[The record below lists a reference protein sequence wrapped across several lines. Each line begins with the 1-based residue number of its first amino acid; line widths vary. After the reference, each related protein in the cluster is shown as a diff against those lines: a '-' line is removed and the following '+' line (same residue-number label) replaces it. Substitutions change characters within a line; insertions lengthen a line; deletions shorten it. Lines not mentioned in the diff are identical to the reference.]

1 MALKVLTGVDNS
13 NQRLTNVADPSAPTD
28 GATKQ
33 YVDLYINGISL
44 KAPVRVTTSAAIT
57 LSGVQ
62 TIDGVAVVAGDR
74 VLVKDQASGATNG
87 IYVASAGAWARS
99 LDADVSSEV
108 VSGMTVFVSEGT
120 IGLDKQYSLVTN
132 GTIVLNT
139 TALVFGQ
146 TAASQTSL
154 SAGNGISI
162 TGSTLAAVAKAG
174 GSLGVDAGGIFI
186 DPAGPLAAKRYSINV
201 PSGATS
207 ATITHGLNTLD
218 VVVGV
223 YEVTGGAVVVPDVVI
238 TSSTVVTLTFAVAPT
253 AAQYRC
259 VVVA

>member
-1 MALKVLTGVDNS
+1 MSLKILTGVDNS
-13 NQRLTNVADPSAPTD
+13 NQRLINLADPSSPTD

-44 KAPVRVTTSAAIT
+44 KAPVRVTTTAAIT
-57 LSGVQ
+57 LSGTQ

-74 VLVKDQASGATNG
+74 VLVKDQAAGASNG
-87 IYVASAGAWARS
+87 IYVVSAGAWARS

-120 IGLDKQYSLVTN
+120 VSLDRQFSLVTN
-132 GTIVLNT
+132 APITLGT

-146 TAASQTSL
+146 TAATQTNL
-154 SAGNGISI
+154 TAGNGISLSGNAI
-162 TGSTLAAVAKAG
+162 TAVAKAG

-186 DPAGPLAAKRYSINV
+186 DPAGPLAAKRFAATV
-201 PSGATS
+201 ASGATS
-207 ATITHGLNTLD
+207 VAITHTLNTLD

-238 TSSTVVTLTFAVAPT
+238 TSTTVVTLTFAVAPT
-253 AAQYRC
+253 ASQYRC
-259 VVVA
+259 VIVA